1 MVPQAIFDL
10 HFRAPGS
17 RLWGQYYAK
26 SGDGA
31 PLPRE
36 ATFRLGCSLHVFQFI
51 LTSTLKKRNLTL
63 EEVFGAILRDTFL
76 LFNTQQKPLTT
87 LVKASSIAPRS
98 WHAGSPAS
106 RNLTPSRERC
116 STCMR
121 RYRPPS
127 FLFKRTDASSFF
139 LFLWISGILVRT
151 LPRSRSSGRG
161 QVTFSGCQN
170 KRGVKSARLLA
181 KLLVESVQH
190 ATLGR

>member
-1 MVPQAIFDL
+1 MWCRRRFLICFFAHQAQGYGDK
-10 HFRAPGS
+10 
-17 RLWGQYYAK
+17 YCAK

-36 ATFRLGCSLHVFQFI
+36 ATLCLGCSLHVFQFI
-51 LTSTLKKRNLTL
+51 LTPTLKKRNFTW
-63 EEVFGAILRDTFL
+63 EEVFGAIWRDTFL

-127 FLFKRTDASSFF
+127 FSFKRTDASFF
-139 LFLWISGILVRT
+139 FYFCGSLVY
-151 LPRSRSSGRG
+151 
-161 QVTFSGCQN
+161 
-170 KRGVKSARLLA
+170 
-181 KLLVESVQH
+181 
-190 ATLGR
+190 